1 MQQEDIKMNDAESI
15 LVIGKDGLRGT
26 LAKAPELLDKRTT
39 EVLLRLENGQEVIV
53 PLWALTLQSD
63 GSYYLALSAADIAP
77 GNLQNELHEALVL
90 PVIVEELDV
99 QKRQKETAKVRIT
112 TVVHERQEVVDQP
125 LMHEEIDIQH
135 VPVNRLVE
143 SAPKVR
149 HEDDVMIVPILEEVL
164 VVEKRLMLKEELHI
178 SRRRVEVHKPQH
190 VTLRSEEAV
199 IERIPHETSVSTNG
213 TVSAL

>member
-1 MQQEDIKMNDAESI
+1 MNDAEFI
-15 LVIGKDGLRGT
+15 PVVGKDGLRGT
-26 LAKAPELLDKRTT
+26 LAKAPQLLDKRTT
-39 EVLLRLENGQEVIV
+39 EVLLRLENGQEIVV

-63 GSYYLALSAADIAP
+63 GSYYLALSPADIMP
-77 GNLQNELHEALVL
+77 GNLRNALHESLVL

-99 QKRQKETAKVRIT
+99 QKRQKETATVRIT

-135 VPVNRLVE
+135 FPINRLVE
-143 SAPKVR
+143 SAPQVR

-190 VTLRSEEAV
+190 ITLRSEEV
-199 IERIPHETSVSTNG
+199 IIERIPHEAHTPNST
-213 TVSAL
+213 TVSA

>member
-1 MQQEDIKMNDAESI
+1 MQQEDVTMNDAESI
-15 LVIGKDGLRGT
+15 PVVGKDGLRGT
-26 LAKAPELLDKRTT
+26 LAKAPQLLDKHTT
-39 EVLLRLENGQEVIV
+39 EVLLRLENGQEIVV

-63 GSYYLALSAADIAP
+63 GSYYLALGPADMAP
-77 GNLQNELHEALVL
+77 GNLKNELHESVVL

-125 LMHEEIDIQH
+125 LMQEEIDIQH
-135 VPVNRLVE
+135 FPINRLVE
-143 SAPKVR
+143 SAPQVR

-190 VTLRSEEAV
+190 ITLRSEEAI
-199 IERIPHETSVSTNG
+199 IERIPLETSIPTNG
-213 TVSAL
+213 TISA